1 MLTFAF
7 VALYSILMKNKL
19 FFPCF
24 FLFLSSSPSGSL
36 IAQSDN
42 DLTCQTFQDSKILG
56 LVTHMQD
63 HYSPLQYDQFISSG
77 FLSWMYDG
85 NGQIHFFAAS
95 KGVKW
100 KQRDGG
106 ISPGDKISRA
116 IYSESTLIFKS
127 VCFYSQMFNSSGI
140 FSVKERISSRSQ
152 WFGLCINSVW
162 HNPVHL
168 LVWVYL
174 SACSCQSYH
183 EYMLGLTC
191 VVLWM

>member
-1 MLTFAF
+1 MLTSAF

-24 FLFLSSSPSGSL
+24 FLVLSSSPSRPL

-42 DLTCQTFQDSKILG
+42 DLTWQTFQGSKILG

-63 HYSPLQYDQFISSG
+63 HYSPLQHDQFISSG

-100 KQRDGG
+100 KKRDGG
-106 ISPGDKISRA
+106 ISRGTKSREQSIVNSHLYLNQCVFIHKCLIHQA
-116 IYSESTLIFKS
+116 YS
-127 VCFYSQMFNSSGI
+127 
-140 FSVKERISSRSQ
+140 
-152 WFGLCINSVW
+152 
-162 HNPVHL
+162 
-168 LVWVYL
+168 
-174 SACSCQSYH
+174 
-183 EYMLGLTC
+183 
-191 VVLWM
+191 LWKRE